1 MAIGVVAGVFLVSL
15 ALVRGQ
21 TAGER
26 PVAEAVF
33 KNVQVMKGMPA
44 DEFMASMGVISNA
57 LAVNCTYC
65 HLGDGGGGWGEY
77 ARDNDKKMMARVMI
91 RMVDTINRTNFG
103 GRRVVTCVT
112 CHNGSNRPKAT
123 SNMAAY
129 YGVPTSDE
137 PDEIVRQAVGAPT
150 ADQVLDKFIQAAGG
164 AQRLAALT
172 SFVAKGRHM
181 GYGDA
186 DMQPLQIYA
195 RAPNQFSEVRTTGS
209 GLAIRTFDGRNG
221 WSVVPDAYTPLPQRT
236 VVGAELEGLKLDA
249 MLVFPGQIKQA
260 LTDWKG
266 AVPSAIGDMDVQ
278 VIQGSMTNGFPV
290 KLYFDEESGLLV
302 RQVRY
307 IEGGIG
313 RATWQ
318 IDYSDYRDVAGV
330 KVPFKVT
337 LLWQSGQQSMELED
351 VQANVAVDAT
361 RFARPDFARTR

>member
-1 MAIGVVAGVFLVSL
+1 
-15 ALVRGQ
+15 
-21 TAGER
+21 
-26 PVAEAVF
+26 
-33 KNVQVMKGMPA
+33 
-44 DEFMASMGVISNA
+44 MASMGVISNA